1 MFRNIER
8 KERSQLEASTFWDL
22 FLLKLRKLD
31 DANIFSIQL
40 TIKFE
45 ISNYENLNK
54 SLLQYSVE

>member
-8 KERSQLEASTFWDL
+8 KERSQLEASTVWDL